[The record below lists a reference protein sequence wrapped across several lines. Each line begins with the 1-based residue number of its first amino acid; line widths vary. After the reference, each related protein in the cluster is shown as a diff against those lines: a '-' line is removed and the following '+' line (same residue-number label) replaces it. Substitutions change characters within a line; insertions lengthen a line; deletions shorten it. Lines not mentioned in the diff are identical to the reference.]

1 MNTATDQIKKLNIT
15 TRKQLLPQVK
25 ELRYNVQKS
34 VGTWFNCSGFS
45 CTGLANI
52 LDVDKG
58 GLHKELNNTTPF
70 TLPFHALV
78 RLNYDLM
85 FQSCHQM
92 FFGEP
97 HATTLPKTL
106 SALIILI
113 AQNIQ
118 NINIEKLIAFTRLKT
133 LDCRKNGTI
142 LENNNNLLAFRFS
155 EFLNDNFLGSSSVLS
170 VYHNEKY
177 GSIKKSQK
185 NPGRKNFLNFAI
197 MLAMYCDTS
206 LDYFIAAACKTDY
219 RLFPE
224 DREYAYTHIKSMNG
238 MINGEGTIKSV
249 DLERFIQLYMTLPTE
264 ARISVDTEILKKIY
278 FNE

>member
-1 MNTATDQIKKLNIT
+1 MNTSTNSIEKLST
-15 TRKQLLPQVK
+15 TTSKQLLPQVK
-25 ELRYNVQKS
+25 ELRYNAQKS
-34 VGTWFNCSGFS
+34 VGTWFNRSGLS

-52 LDVDKG
+52 LAVDRG

-142 LENNNNLLAFRFS
+142 LENNNNLLASRFS
-155 EFLNDNFLGSSSVLS
+155 EFLNDNFLGSSSALS
-170 VYHNEKY
+170 EYHNKKY
-177 GSIKKSQK
+177 GSIKNSKK

-224 DREYAYTHIKSMNG
+224 DREYAYTHTGSMNG
-238 MINGEGTIKSV
+238 MISGDGTIKSV

-264 ARISVDTEILKKIY
+264 ARISVDAEILKKIY